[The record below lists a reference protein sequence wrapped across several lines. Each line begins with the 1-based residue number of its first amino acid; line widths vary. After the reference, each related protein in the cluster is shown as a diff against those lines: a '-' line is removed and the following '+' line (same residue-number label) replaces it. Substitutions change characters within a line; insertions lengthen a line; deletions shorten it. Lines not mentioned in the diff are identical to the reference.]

1 MEQLA
6 FQHRLTIEEYLA
18 LEKETH
24 TKYEYHNGEV
34 YAMAGGSPT
43 HSLIANNVG
52 ASLNLSLKGK
62 SCFVYNSDLR
72 IATSRNKYVYPDV
85 SVVCGKIESFEE
97 LKNAANNPVLIVEVL
112 SEETEAYDRGEKFM
126 RYRMIESFKEY
137 VLIEQRFPLVE
148 IFSRNE
154 WNKWEFRTFTDLTS
168 IITLR
173 SVNVEIQLSDI
184 YYGVDFLLF
193 EF

>member
-34 YAMAGGSPT
+34 YAMAGGTPT

-62 SCFVYNSDLR
+62 PCFVYNSDLR
-72 IATSRNKYVYPDV
+72 IATSRNKYVYSDV

-97 LKNAANNPVLIVEVL
+97 LKNAASNPVLIIEVL
-112 SEETEAYDRGEKFM
+112 SEETEAYDRGGKFM
-126 RYRMIESFKEY
+126 HYRMIESFKEY

-148 IFSRNE
+148 VFSRNE
-154 WNKWEFRTFTDLTS
+154 GNKWEFRTFTDLTS

-184 YYGVDFLLF
+184 YYGVDFSLF